1 MKNVSDW
8 KPSKYVYRR
17 GKLMASRNAAE
28 VGIGSRL
35 LVDTVAKA
43 YQEYMPRFAHGR
55 LIDLGCGKV
64 PLYETYRGHVT
75 EVTCVDWPN
84 SIHECRYIDYECDLT
99 EPLPFGD
106 RSFETVILS
115 DVLEHVPDPDRLW
128 NEMARILAPGGH
140 VLLNVPFLYWIHETP
155 HDFCRYTRFA
165 LRRQAEAAGLT
176 VRVLEAIGGASEVIA
191 DILGKRCLR
200 IPMLGSVV
208 SPFVQ
213 VAGGALGR
221 ISPRK
226 RKSSTAVEL
235 FPLAYF
241 MVAANDQ

>member
-1 MKNVSDW
+1 M
-8 KPSKYVYRR
+8 
-17 GKLMASRNAAE
+17 
-28 VGIGSRL
+28 
-35 LVDTVAKA
+35 
-43 YQEYMPRFAHGR
+43 
-55 LIDLGCGKV
+55 

-84 SIHECRYIDYECDLT
+84 SMHECRYIDNECDLT

-128 NEMARILAPGGH
+128 KEMARILAPGGR

-155 HDFCRYTRFA
+155 HDFCRYTQFA

-191 DILGKRCLR
+191 DILAKRCLR
-200 IPMLGSVV
+200 IGVLGSLL
-208 SPFVQ
+208 SPLVQ
-213 VAGGALGR
+213 VTGGVLGR
-221 ISPRK
+221 ISSSRRK
-226 RKSSTAVEL
+226 NKNSASVQL

-241 MVAANDQ
+241 MVAEKGIGEEQRIPAED